1 MRCYASNHPS
11 KPYLSGVGH
20 LDVGVNRQH
29 VTNILKSRA
38 VSLQILVGESTA
50 EKSLHV
56 LGLCL
61 TSPHCSHVVLEHPGR
76 VAHHALVISQLLV
89 AGRAVVV
96 AGNQRIV
103 ALTLRN
109 ALDSLRVLP
118 IILALRRLQP

>member
-1 MRCYASNHPS
+1 MPH
-11 KPYLSGVGH
+11 
-20 LDVGVNRQH
+20 
-29 VTNILKSRA
+29 I
-38 VSLQILVGESTA
+38 ST
-50 EKSLHV
+50 L
-56 LGLCL
+56 L
-61 TSPHCSHVVLEHPGR
+61 PRR